1 MLSRALTEPSL
12 PFSGGEGEGGW
23 QQHSAIRR
31 VVIITDEPG
40 WHGARLREAF
50 AARGVES
57 AYLSLMQ
64 CRFDLQA
71 SPCGVA
77 LPGFEDAPP
86 DGVFVR
92 GIPAG
97 TLEQVVLRLDVLHA
111 LRELGVPVYNDAR
124 AIERTVDKAMTSF
137 LLYRAGIA
145 TPRTWVC
152 ESEEQARAFIRR
164 ETGRGRELVLKPL
177 FGSQGKGLRRLK
189 GEADLPDMVEY
200 GAVYYLQ
207 EFIDSGEGRWHD
219 WRVFVIG
226 GRACAAMVRH
236 GAHWITNRAQGAR
249 CEQAVLEGESVRL
262 AEDAARIIGIDY
274 AGVDLIR
281 DGDGR
286 WYVVEVNGIPAW
298 MGLQGVSSLDLAQC
312 LVDDFLTQLPRKVPA
327 RMLHQGPG

>member
-1 MLSRALTEPSL
+1 MFNRVLTEPAPPL
-12 PFSGGEGEGGW
+12 SGGEGDGGRR
-23 QQHSAIRR
+23 QHLFRR
-31 VVIITDEPG
+31 VAIVTDEPG

-50 AARGVES
+50 AVRGVES
-57 AYLSLMQ
+57 VYLSLTQ
-64 CRFDLQA
+64 CRVDLEA
-71 SPCGVA
+71 SPCGVV
-77 LPGFEDAPP
+77 LPGFEDALP

-92 GIPAG
+92 GIAAG

-124 AIERTVDKAMTSF
+124 AIERTVDKAMTS
-137 LLYRAGIA
+137 LLLHRAGIA

-152 ESEEQARAFIRR
+152 ESEEQARALIRR
-164 ETGRGRELVLKPL
+164 ETGRGGELVMKPL
-177 FGSQGKGLRRLK
+177 FGSQGKGLHRLK
-189 GEADLPDMVEY
+189 SAADLPDMAAY

-219 WRVFVIG
+219 WRVFVVG
-226 GRACAAMVRH
+226 GRARAAMVRH

-249 CEQAVLEGESVRL
+249 CEPAALEGESVRL
-262 AEDAARIIGIDY
+262 AEAAARIIGIDY

-298 MGLQGVSSLDLAQC
+298 MGLQGVSPLDLAQC
-312 LVDDFLTQLPRKVPA
+312 LVDDFLAKLPWKVIEALP
-327 RMLHQGPG
+327 